1 MWDFGAKQEED
12 TQIYHNNI
20 TQAAWDANGLIGE
33 NGTLDGTVNTDKIV
47 NFGTLAVKYESGDS
61 IQGGV
66 NALKFVTGGVNY
78 TTFSYEDGYCS
89 DGVWKCNG
97 KGGNTRRCVTLND
110 VSAGDKNCGIYG
122 VLYKRNRQSSFPL

>member
-1 MWDFGAKQEED
+1 MTPSELQRPEVTRQIEVWDFGAKQEED

-47 NFGTLAVKYESGDS
+47 NFGTLAVKYENGDS

-78 TTFSYEDGYCS
+78 TTFSYEG
-89 DGVWKCNG
+89 
-97 KGGNTRRCVTLND
+97 RIL
-110 VSAGDKNCGIYG
+110 
-122 VLYKRNRQSSFPL
+122 F